1 MKSLPPLLLLLITLL
16 TSCHGLHPDSGHASA
31 STGPSEIRYKR
42 QSSAVN
48 ETAKQQLIAAFSG
61 GSASV
66 KKLLPDAVTL
76 CGSGCWSGVRRSD
89 LKAGED
95 YIPATSYTP
104 VPNGRLER
112 EGAMI
117 RSERGMMRLAESL
130 VRMVGRKPR
139 VRPLTSRELELYW
152 ALVPFDL
159 EDPLLIVEGNGRRVV
174 ANFGWSKEGNRLA
187 HVEDLAAFDEKAILG
202 R

>member
-1 MKSLPPLLLLLITLL
+1 MKSPLPLLLAFVIL
-16 TSCHGLHPDSGHASA
+16 TSCHGLKPNSGHATSSA
-31 STGPSEIRYKR
+31 GSGEIRYKR
-42 QSSAVN
+42 QSSTVN
-48 ETAKQQLIAAFSG
+48 ETARQQLLVAFYG

-66 KKLLPDAVTL
+66 KKLLPDTVTL
-76 CGSGCWSGVRRSD
+76 CGSGCWSRVRRSD

-117 RSERGMMRLAESL
+117 RSEKGMIRLAESL
-130 VRMVGRKPR
+130 VRTVGRSPQ

-159 EDPLLIVEGNGRRVV
+159 QDPLLIVEGNGHRVV
-174 ANFGWSKEGNRLA
+174 ANLGWSKKGNRLA
-187 HVEDLAAFDEKAILG
+187 HVEDLAAFDERAILG

>member
-1 MKSLPPLLLLLITLL
+1 MKSLRSLFLVFALL
-16 TSCHGLHPDSGHASA
+16 TSCHSLDTDSRHGSS
-31 STGPSEIRYKR
+31 STGASGIRYKR

-48 ETAKQQLIAAFSG
+48 ETARQQVLAAFSG
-61 GSASV
+61 GSAAV
-66 KKLLPDAVTL
+66 EKLLPDTVTL

-112 EGAMI
+112 DGAMI
-117 RSERGMMRLAESL
+117 RSEKGMIRLAESL
-130 VRMVGRKPR
+130 VRLVGRKPR
-139 VRPLTSRELELYW
+139 VRPLSSRELELYW

-159 EDPLLIVEGNGRRVV
+159 EDPLLIVEGKGRRVV
-174 ANFGWSKEGNRLA
+174 ANLGWSEQGNRLA

>member
-1 MKSLPPLLLLLITLL
+1 MESLRSLLLVFAIL
-16 TSCHGLHPDSGHASA
+16 TSCHSLDTDFRHVPS
-31 STGPSEIRYKR
+31 STGTSGIRYKR
-42 QSSAVN
+42 QSAAVN
-48 ETAKQQLIAAFSG
+48 ETARQQLIEAFSG

-66 KKLLPDAVTL
+66 KELFPDAVTF
-76 CGSGCWSGVRRSD
+76 CGSGCWSRVYKSD
-89 LKAGED
+89 LKAMED

-104 VPNGRLER
+104 VPKGRLER

-117 RSERGMMRLAESL
+117 WSEKGMMRLAESL
-130 VRMVGRKPR
+130 VRMLGRNPR

-152 ALVPFDL
+152 ALVPSDL

-174 ANFGWSKEGNRLA
+174 ANFGWSKKGDRLA

>member
-1 MKSLPPLLLLLITLL
+1 MKSLPPLLLAFAVL
-16 TSCHGLHPDSGHASA
+16 TSCHGLHPDSGHASSFA
-31 STGPSEIRYKR
+31 GSGEIRYER
-42 QSSAVN
+42 QSSTVN
-48 ETAKQQLIAAFSG
+48 ETARQQLVAAFSG

-66 KKLLPDAVTL
+66 KELFPDAVTF
-76 CGSGCWSGVRRSD
+76 CGSGCWSRVYKSD
-89 LKAGED
+89 LKAMED
-95 YIPATSYTP
+95 YIPATSHTP
-104 VPNGRLER
+104 APNGRLER
-112 EGAMI
+112 DGAMI
-117 RSERGMMRLAESL
+117 RSEKGLMRLAESL
-130 VRMVGRKPR
+130 VRTAGRKPR

-174 ANFGWSKEGNRLA
+174 ANLGWSKQANRLA